1 MSEAIGKRYHVIT
14 ASLLLQDLAEADR
27 IATVLRDVGWP
38 HSNRSLV
45 VREAVRYLGD
55 ALRAKSTDE
64 VFRFFVER
72 LRSRAQR
79 SVRPPSA
86 A

>member
-1 MSEAIGKRYHVIT
+1 MTEAIRKRYRVIT
-14 ASLLLQDLAEADR
+14 LLWPQDLAEADR

-45 VREAVRYLGD
+45 VREAVRCLGD
-55 ALRAKSTDE
+55 TLRGKSTE
-64 VFRFFVER
+64 EIFRFFVER
-72 LRSRAQR
+72 HRSRGQC

>member
-1 MSEAIGKRYHVIT
+1 MSETIRKRYRVIT
-14 ASLLLQDLAEADR
+14 ASLGLPDLAEADR

-45 VREAVRYLGD
+45 VREAVRCLGD
-55 ALRAKSTDE
+55 ALRGKSTEE

-72 LRSRAQR
+72 QRSRAQR
-79 SVRPPSA
+79 SVRPPNA